1 MVPRGSRSDGLWKE
15 FMHSS
20 EPIILRADEIGQIPS
35 KIAVCPRT
43 SHEVS
48 GLFPQTI
55 LCKIARIYGGA

>member
-1 MVPRGSRSDGLWKE
+1 
-15 FMHSS
+15 MHSS